1 MKVRTIFF
9 IALLA
14 FAGVAC
20 SSKKDTPA
28 APASPTAGNAVTV
41 AGNTFSPASLA
52 APAGEVTFTWTGG
65 GHNVVAD
72 DGSFTSGEVTPTGS
86 FKHTF
91 TPGTY
96 AYYCAAHGGK
106 GGVGMSGKITVA

>member
-1 MKVRTIFF
+1 MKVRLIFF
-9 IALLA
+9 AALLA

-20 SSKKDTPA
+20 SSKKDTPTVTT
-28 APASPTAGNAVTV
+28 PTAGNAVT
-41 AGNTFSPASLA
+41 ANGNEWSPKSLA
-52 APAGEVTFTWTGG
+52 APAGEVTFSWGSG

-72 DGSFTSGEVTPTGS
+72 DGTFTSGGVTPSGS

-91 TPGTY
+91 APGTY

-106 GGVGMSGKITVA
+106 GGVGMAGTVTVA